1 MKRHI
6 LLIGL
11 PGAGKTTVGR
21 LVAEQLQTGFV
32 DVDAAIIRKMG
43 MPVAQI
49 FGQFGEAKFREVER
63 EITDGAI
70 QGPPCVIS
78 PGGGWAAQDG
88 AIEGARAS
96 SLIIYVKV
104 SATTAAKRSEGEST
118 RPLLAG
124 QDSNEQMRL
133 LLKEREPH
141 YLKADAEVKADTTG
155 AAGVASQIVALAH
168 QRAGW

>member
-6 LLIGL
+6 VLIGL

-32 DVDAAIIRKMG
+32 DVDAAIVRKMG
-43 MPVAQI
+43 MPVTQI

-63 EITDGAI
+63 EITEGAI

-78 PGGGWAAQDG
+78 PGGGWAAQEG
-88 AIEGARAS
+88 AIEAAKAGS
-96 SLIIYVKV
+96 FIIYVKV
-104 SATTAAKRSEGEST
+104 SAMTAAKRAVGEDT

-124 QDSNEQMRL
+124 QDPNEQMRA

-155 AAGVASQIVALAH
+155 AVGVASEIVALAR